1 MILGDLTE
9 SELQTRLQDQG
20 VILRTGPFH
29 FRIQSNLA
37 PVHVGL
43 ATLYDRF
50 PLGDETGFVDFDVQV
65 HAPLWRRVLRS
76 QARFLV
82 DGQAPFKPLP
92 GDQAFAMLEWGLNYC
107 VYAHAHQY
115 LIIHAAV
122 LERNGHA
129 VILAAPPGS
138 GKSTLAAA
146 LACRG
151 WRLLSDELTLID
163 PLLDGRLVPL
173 ARPVSLKNAS
183 IEVIRRFHAPAVF
196 GPLAHDT
203 SKGTVS
209 HLRPPDNSVARMDEP
224 ARASHIIFPQFSQG
238 APTRLEPLSR
248 GNAFMQLAENTVN
261 YSLLGEE
268 GFAHLADLVEGC
280 ACHHFSYSQLEEAVE
295 LFHQLSVS

>member
-1 MILGDLTE
+1 MILG
-9 SELQTRLQDQG
+9 ELSDNELERRLRKSG
-20 VILRTGPFH
+20 VILRTGPFI
-29 FRIQSNLA
+29 FRIKSNLE
-37 PVHVGL
+37 PVHHGL

-50 PLGDETGFVDFDVQV
+50 PLGDETGFIDFDVEV
-65 HAPLWRRVLRS
+65 HTPLWRRIVRPQS
-76 QARFLV
+76 RFLV
-82 DGQAPFKPLP
+82 DGQAPFQPLP
-92 GDQAFAMLEWGLNYC
+92 ADQAFAMLEWGLNYC

-122 LERNGHA
+122 LERNGRA

-163 PLLDGRLVPL
+163 PAHNGQLAPL

-183 IEVIRRFHAPAVF
+183 IEVLRRFHPSAVF

-209 HLRPPDNSVARMDEP
+209 HLRPPDDSVARMDET
-224 ARASHIIFPQFSQG
+224 ATASHIIFPEYSPD
-238 APTRLEPLSR
+238 ATTCLEPLSR
-248 GNAFMQLAENTVN
+248 GQAFMQLAENTVN

-268 GFAHLADLVEGC
+268 GFTQLAARVEHC
-280 ACHHFSYSQLEEAVE
+280 ACHHFRYSQLEEAVAV
-295 LFHQLSVS
+295 FHQLSS

>member
-1 MILGDLTE
+1 MNLQTLSYSDLT
-9 SELQTRLQDQG
+9 SRLRHQG
-20 VILRTGPFH
+20 IILRTGPFH
-29 FRIQSNLA
+29 FRIHSNLE
-37 PVHVGL
+37 PVAIGL
-43 ATLYDRF
+43 HTLYDRF
-50 PLGDETGFVDFDVQV
+50 PLGDENGYIDFDVQV
-65 HAPLWRRVLRS
+65 RTPLWRRLIRS
-76 QARFLV
+76 QAHFLI
-82 DGQAPFKPLP
+82 DDHAPFKPLP

-122 LERNGHA
+122 LERNGQA

-163 PLLDGRLVPL
+163 PSRNGQLVPL
-173 ARPVSLKNAS
+173 ARPVSLKNDS
-183 IEVIRRFHAPAVF
+183 IDVIRRFHPSAVF

-209 HLRPPDNSVARMDEP
+209 HLRPPDESVARMDET
-224 ARASHIIFPQFSQG
+224 ATASHIIFPQYSPD
-238 APTRLEPLSR
+238 ATTCLEPLTR
-248 GNAFMQLAENTVN
+248 GDAFMQLAENTVN

-268 GFAHLADLVEGC
+268 GFIQLADRVENC
-280 ACHHFSYSQLEEAVE
+280 ICHHFRYSQLEEAVDI
-295 LFHQLSVS
+295 FHQLSS

>member
-1 MILGDLTE
+1 MILG
-9 SELQTRLQDQG
+9 ELSDNELKDRLKNAG
-20 VILRTGPFH
+20 VILRTGPFI
-29 FRIQSNLA
+29 FRIKSNLE
-37 PVHVGL
+37 PVHRGL
-43 ATLYDRF
+43 ARLYDQF

-65 HAPLWRRVLRS
+65 HTPLWRRVLHP

-82 DGQAPFKPLP
+82 DGQAPFQPLP
-92 GDQAFAMLEWGLNYC
+92 ADQAFAMLEWGLNYC

-122 LERNGHA
+122 LERNGQA

-163 PLLDGRLVPL
+163 PARNGQLVPL

-183 IEVIRRFHAPAVF
+183 IDVLRRFHPSAIF

-209 HLRPPDNSVARMDEP
+209 HLRPPDNSVARMDET
-224 ARASHIIFPQFSQG
+224 ATASHIIFPQYSPD
-238 APTRLEPLSR
+238 ATTCLEPLSR
-248 GNAFMQLAENTVN
+248 GQAFMQLAENTVN

-268 GFAHLADLVEGC
+268 GFTQLADRVEQC
-280 ACHHFSYSQLEEAVE
+280 VCHHFRYSKLEEAVDV
-295 LFHQLSVS
+295 FHRLSS

>member
-1 MILGDLTE
+1 MILG
-9 SELQTRLQDQG
+9 ELSGNELEERLQNRG
-20 VILRTGPFH
+20 VILRTGPFI
-29 FRIQSNLA
+29 FRIKSNLEA
-37 PVHVGL
+37 VHHGL
-43 ATLYDRF
+43 AALYAGF
-50 PLGDETGFVDFDVQV
+50 PLGEEDGFIDFDVQV
-65 HAPLWRRVLRS
+65 HAPVWRRILRP
-76 QARFLV
+76 QARFLI

-92 GDQAFAMLEWGLNYC
+92 ADQAFAMLEWGLNYC

-122 LERNGHA
+122 LERNGQA

-163 PLLDGRLVPL
+163 PSREGQLVPL

-183 IEVIRRFHAPAVF
+183 IDVIRRFHPSAVF

-209 HLRPPDNSVARMDEP
+209 HLRPPDDSVARMDET
-224 ARASHIIFPQFSQG
+224 ATASHIIFPQYS
-238 APTRLEPLSR
+238 PDTTTCLEPLSR
-248 GNAFMQLAENTVN
+248 GDAFLQLAENTVN

-268 GFAHLADLVEGC
+268 GFTQLADRVEHC
-280 ACHHFSYSQLEEAVE
+280 VCHHFLYSQLEEAVDV
-295 LFHQLSVS
+295 FHQLPS